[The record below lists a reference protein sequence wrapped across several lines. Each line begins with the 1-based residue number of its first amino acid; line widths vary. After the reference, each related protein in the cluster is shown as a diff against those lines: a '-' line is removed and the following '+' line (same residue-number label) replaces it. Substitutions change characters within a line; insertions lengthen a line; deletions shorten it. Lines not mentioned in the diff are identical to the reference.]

1 MTDKNA
7 VFAGSI
13 PEHYDKHLGPVLF
26 EPYAQ
31 DLARMLDVMDKGRV
45 LEIAC
50 GTGIATRHLRNRL
63 PDGATLVATDLNQ
76 PMIDY
81 AKRKLAGVR
90 GIEWQTADAG
100 ALPFPDKSFDAVV
113 CQFGLMFVPDKQA
126 AVRETRRVLA
136 RGGTYLLN
144 TWDSL
149 ERNTFAKIAHET
161 IASFFAKDPPMFYQ
175 VPFCMHDQDA
185 LRDLLAGGGFGDIR
199 IEPVSLRGESPT
211 ARDLGQGL
219 VEGNPV
225 ANSIREKGGVAPEQV
240 IEAVASAVAREFGDR
255 PVRIPLHALVATARA
270 GA

>member
-1 MTDKNA
+1 MTDKN
-7 VFAGSI
+7 VIFAGSI
-13 PEHYDKHLGPVLF
+13 PENYDRHLGPVLF
-26 EPYAQ
+26 EPHAQ
-31 DLARMLDVMDKGRV
+31 DLARMLDVKDKGRV

-63 PDGATLVATDLNQ
+63 PAGATLVATDLNQ

-81 AKRKLAGVR
+81 AKGKLAGMR
-90 GIEWQTADAG
+90 GVEWQTADAG

-126 AVRETRRVLA
+126 AVREARRVLA

-149 ERNTFAKIAHET
+149 ERNRFARIAHET
-161 IASFFAKDPPMFYQ
+161 ITGFFPKDPPTFYQ
-175 VPFCMHDQDA
+175 IPFSMHDQDA
-185 LRDLLAGGGFGDIR
+185 LREMLAGGGFGDIKV
-199 IEPVSLRGESPT
+199 EPVSLRGESPS
-211 ARDLGQGL
+211 ARDLAQGL
-219 VEGNPV
+219 IEGNPV
-225 ANSIREKGGVAPEQV
+225 GNSIREKGGVTPEQV
-240 IEAVASAVAREFGDR
+240 IEVVATALAREFGDR